1 VPHHPGPH
9 GVPVSPGPRTG
20 YPLARVAQPGRA
32 GRGGIGTAG
41 TGRCRQPEPV
51 RAAFHYCL
59 ALMMVEAG
67 KARLIETLPGLATPT
82 RRQAG
87 DPRVE
92 SVVNCQ

>member
-9 GVPVSPGPRTG
+9 GAPVSPGPRTG
-20 YPLARVAQPGRA
+20 YPGRD
-32 GRGGIGTAG
+32 GIGIAG

-51 RAAFHYCL
+51 RQAFHYCL

-82 RRQAG
+82 RPRTAG
-87 DPRVE
+87 RE
-92 SVVNCQ
+92 IQLANLW